1 MFRAIY
7 EVFGLNPFFSS
18 NMAQFLA
25 GAEDLCGE
33 RYSGV
38 PLYTFYGI
46 IMVLSTAFF
55 YAMKYHL
62 LFDKSKYSSRGW
74 WWIFAGLTTVFN
86 FIFVAIALWKKL
98 STAVVSFE
106 CDEEFINIISNMQE
120 IGMVAIVIA
129 VSSFLLFTLLSWPPV
144 LRLFSKNCRN
154 QKPF

>member
-25 GAEDLCGE
+25 GLEDLCGE

-46 IMVLSTAFF
+46 IMVASTAFF

-62 LFDKSKYSSRGW
+62 LFDRAKYSGTGW
-74 WWIFAGLTTVFN
+74 WWIFAGITFAFN
-86 FIFVAIALWKKL
+86 FLFVIIALWTKL
-98 STAVVSFE
+98 STAVLKFD

-120 IGMVAIVIA
+120 VGMVAIVHA
-129 VSSFLLFTLLSWPPV
+129 VISFLFFTLLSWPPL
-144 LRLFSKNCRN
+144 LRRLSKNCFT